1 MFGVCAMLDLGAMP
15 AVFKILIVFAA
26 MLALVRVRVP
36 LGVALAVG
44 GIGLEFWAGLP
55 LCGTVETRGVLGN
68 FGAAFGE
75 ADLWLFLVITA
86 LIIELGRF
94 MSEDDNAET
103 IIGATRR
110 WGGRHGEAASL
121 IAPPAVIGLIPMP
134 AGAVFSAPFVEQ
146 AGARFG
152 GSADWKAAVNYW
164 FRHIWEYWWP
174 LYPGVIV
181 AMSVFQME
189 AWRYISAQ
197 ILFTPVALGIGYIV
211 LVRSHVKRGALHAA
225 PEDRGSNR
233 RALFLMT
240 PIAVLVVALFA
251 GQFGLETLF
260 PAAKAEVHR
269 LGALLIGMLAALAI
283 VYFDE
288 ARRKRLRP
296 FKAVLTRKAL
306 GIQLTLAGVLIF
318 KFMLDR
324 SGLLPLASEEFK
336 ASGVPV
342 QIAVAGLPLLAGFVT
357 GVAFGFTGTSFP
369 LVVGIMH
376 TEGSGLTPLATLV
389 LAYGFGY
396 SGMMC
401 SPVHL
406 CLLVTNEYF
415 RASMRVVLRLILPC
429 VLVVLLYASAA
440 HALLSAL
447 GW

>member
-1 MFGVCAMLDLGAMP
+1 MP
-15 AVFKILIVFAA
+15 
-26 MLALVRVRVP
+26 P
-36 LGVALAVG
+36 
-44 GIGLEFWAGLP
+44 
-55 LCGTVETRGVLGN
+55 
-68 FGAAFGE
+68 
-75 ADLWLFLVITA
+75 
-86 LIIELGRF
+86 
-94 MSEDDNAET
+94 
-103 IIGATRR
+103 
-110 WGGRHGEAASL
+110 
-121 IAPPAVIGLIPMP
+121 
-134 AGAVFSAPFVEQ
+134 GAVFSAPFVEQ

-152 GSADWKAAVNYW
+152 GTPDWKSAVNYW

-181 AMSVFQME
+181 AMSVFEME
-189 AWRYISAQ
+189 AWRYIAVQ
-197 ILFTPVALGIGYIV
+197 IWFTLVALGIGYLV

-233 RALFLMT
+233 RALFLMS
-240 PIAVLVVALFA
+240 PIAVLVAALFA
-251 GQFGLETLF
+251 GQFGLEVLF
-260 PAAKAEVHR
+260 PAAKPEVHR
-269 LGALLIGMLAALAI
+269 LGALLVGMFAALAI
-283 VYFDE
+283 VYIDE
-288 ARRKRLRP
+288 ARRKKLRP
-296 FKAVLTRKAL
+296 FKAVLTKKAL

-342 QIAVAGLPLLAGFVT
+342 QIAVAGLPFLAGFVT

-376 TEGSGLTPLATLV
+376 TAGSGLTPLATLV

-415 RASMRVVLRLILPC
+415 RSSMRVVLRLILPC
-429 VLVVLLYASAA
+429 VLVVLAYASGAY
-440 HALLSAL
+440 ALLSAL

>member
-1 MFGVCAMLDLGAMP
+1 MPDAYAILGLGAVP
-15 AVFKILIVFAA
+15 AVFKILIVFAS
-26 MLALVRVRVP
+26 MLVLARVRVP
-36 LGVALAVG
+36 LGVALALG
-44 GIGLEFWAGLP
+44 GIALELWAGLP
-55 LCGTVETRGVLGN
+55 VTGSTERAGVLGN
-68 FGAAFGE
+68 FALAFAE

-152 GSADWKAAVNYW
+152 GSADWKASVNYW

-189 AWRYISAQ
+189 AWRYIAIQ
-197 ILFTPVALGIGYIV
+197 IWFTPVVLGIGYLV
-211 LVRSHVKRGALHAA
+211 LVRTHVKRGAIHAV

-233 RALFLMT
+233 RALFLMS
-240 PIAVLVVALFA
+240 PIAALVGALFA
-251 GQFGLETLF
+251 GQFGLEAVF
-260 PAAKAEVHR
+260 PQAKPEVHR
-269 LGALLIGMLAALAI
+269 LGALLVGMVAALAI
-283 VYFDE
+283 VYVDE
-288 ARRKRLRP
+288 ARRKKLRP
-296 FKAVLTRKAL
+296 FKAVLTKKAL
-306 GIQLTLAGVLIF
+306 AIQLTLAGVLVF

-342 QIAVAGLPLLAGFVT
+342 QIAVAGLPLLAGLVT

-376 TEGSGLTPLATLV
+376 TPGSGLTPLATLV

-396 SGMMC
+396 CGMMC

-406 CLLVTNEYF
+406 CMLVTNEYF
-415 RASMRVVLRLILPC
+415 KASMRAVLRMILPC
-429 VLVVLLYASAA
+429 IVVVLLYAAGA
-440 HALLSAL
+440 HAVLLAL